1 MQGKKGT
8 RSVRICVTLPEE
20 EYETWQSY
28 AKKTTLSAFVRQAVN
43 EYLKVQAPGT
53 KETFFDLFVQQ
64 REMFKDIQERLSHL
78 DNIEGELIDLET
90 ALAKV
95 NIIDIEKDGDQIELN
110 PKKK

>member
-1 MQGKKGT
+1 
-8 RSVRICVTLPEE
+8 
-20 EYETWQSY
+20 
-28 AKKTTLSAFVRQAVN
+28 
-43 EYLKVQAPGT
+43 
-53 KETFFDLFVQQ
+53 
-64 REMFKDIQERLSHL
+64 MFKDIQERLSHL